1 MTERLFIHEEKN
13 DGSKQEETENTSF
26 DLNEESNSPE
36 DDAAAEA
43 EVSMED
49 DEGEREGSSAN
60 NNNVSA
66 GEKRGGKNSVRQY
79 VRSKMPRL
87 RWTPDLHLSFVH
99 AVERL
104 GGQARATPKLVLE
117 LMNVKGLS
125 IAHVKSHLQMYRS
138 KRLDESGQVLCKTY
152 RRMGGR
158 DRDRDCSPGILFRP
172 TGSCRH
178 FSMEKSGMEQAWNPA
193 FHSHPNRRQQYASTH
208 YYNALRSSTSA
219 LQSKQYFGQGNGLVE
234 RMIFHT
240 QNRPSTSN
248 PNHVLEAIAQNRP
261 TRPSRFLEEKK
272 WPPRELIGNPWREKT
287 RTNAASQSL
296 VHQICTTPRSVGAT
310 LTYSKQP
317 SVWSPANEERLGQ
330 FQSHLHYPKIISSIS
345 TPQFEPPFRLE
356 SNQEKR
362 LKEEEWLPDLQ
373 LRLSQRS
380 ANEEDSHHKT
390 KYEMNTMLSLSPY
403 SSRQQEQPT
412 EKQKEETQTKAWP
425 SQTTT
430 GKADLSLSI

>member
-178 FSMEKSGMEQAWNPA
+178 FSMEKSGMEQAWNPGEC
-193 FHSHPNRRQQYASTH
+193 SRSYNLLRCTLSQQQYDFRA
-208 YYNALRSSTSA
+208 NSS
-219 LQSKQYFGQGNGLVE
+219 
-234 RMIFHT
+234 
-240 QNRPSTSN
+240 RPSTSN

>member
-66 GEKRGGKNSVRQY
+66 GEKRRGKNSVRQY

-87 RWTPDLHLSFVH
+87 RWTPDLHLSFGH

-158 DRDRDCSPGILFRP
+158 DRDDDCSPGILFRP

-178 FSMEKSGMEQAWNPA
+178 FSMEKSGMEQAWNPGEC
-193 FHSHPNRRQQYASTH
+193 SRSYNLLRCTLSQQQYDFRA
-208 YYNALRSSTSA
+208 NSSS
-219 LQSKQYFGQGNGLVE
+219 
-234 RMIFHT
+234 
-240 QNRPSTSN
+240 
-248 PNHVLEAIAQNRP
+248 
-261 TRPSRFLEEKK
+261 
-272 WPPRELIGNPWREKT
+272 
-287 RTNAASQSL
+287 
-296 VHQICTTPRSVGAT
+296 
-310 LTYSKQP
+310 
-317 SVWSPANEERLGQ
+317 
-330 FQSHLHYPKIISSIS
+330 
-345 TPQFEPPFRLE
+345 
-356 SNQEKR
+356 
-362 LKEEEWLPDLQ
+362 
-373 LRLSQRS
+373 
-380 ANEEDSHHKT
+380 
-390 KYEMNTMLSLSPY
+390 LSLAP
-403 SSRQQEQPT
+403 
-412 EKQKEETQTKAWP
+412 K
-425 SQTTT
+425 
-430 GKADLSLSI
+430 